1 MLISKRQKTHT
12 FFQPDVIIRKT
23 YINNYEKNNFISYS
37 RMKGYKGLLKSN
49 EYAYGKWIMLTI
61 QSILNFSQRN
71 FNKQINIDFQNL
83 IQNSVNEAWD
93 IKRICTFKL
102 KIITVC

>member
-1 MLISKRQKTHT
+1 
-12 FFQPDVIIRKT
+12 
-23 YINNYEKNNFISYS
+23 
-37 RMKGYKGLLKSN
+37 
-49 EYAYGKWIMLTI
+49 MLTI

-102 KIITVC
+102 KCITVC